1 MDKKSVIRKS
11 DFIIEIADKMEL
23 SNEKAKEVVESLFKG
38 IIQSVKR
45 GPVRIPGFGV
55 FRTAHR
61 SARKG
66 RNPRTGEIIDIDS
79 TTYPIFVP
87 DEKLNALIEGRKKK
101 SKI

>member
-1 MDKKSVIRKS
+1 MDKKSVIRKL
-11 DFIIEIADKMEL
+11 DFINEISEKMDL
-23 SNEKAKEVVESLFKG
+23 PKDKAKEVVDSLFKG

-79 TTYPIFVP
+79 TTYPIFVS
-87 DEKLNALIEGRKKK
+87 DNKLNVLLEK
-101 SKI
+101 SKNKSKK